1 MPVLFSIITVNRNNR
16 DGLLRTIESVVAQT
30 YADFEYI
37 VVDGASTDG
46 SAELLVRY
54 KEHITIGISEPDTG
68 IYEAMNKGVRRAT
81 GRYCLFLNSGDLL
94 ADKDVLSRL
103 AALPLEADVVSGH
116 TILMGESR
124 ELWKSPCSVSLLFFM
139 KGSLSH
145 QSTLIKRSLLLKYPY
160 DEAKKIISDWK
171 FTIETLVVHNCS
183 YQAVDVVVSHYDK
196 TGISSNPAFF
206 ALADREKNSALA
218 EMVPSRIL
226 CDYKKLVEGD
236 TPFMKLMVRI
246 SHNKKYARLVYAL
259 LYPVTKLYCC
269 IFRKQLLHGL

>member
-1 MPVLFSIITVNRNNR
+1 MERTVQ
-16 DGLLRTIESVVAQT
+16 SVVNQACS
-30 YADFEYI
+30 DLI
-37 VVDGASTDG
+37 
-46 SAELLVRY
+46 
-54 KEHITIGISEPDTG
+54 EHIVIDGGSNDNSRNIIDTYRQHFAYWCSEKDRG
-68 IYEAMNKGVRRAT
+68 IYPAMNKGIARAS
-81 GRYCLFLNSGDLL
+81 GDYVLFLNSGDLL

-206 ALADREKNSALA
+206 AQADREKNSALA
-218 EMVPSRIL
+218 EMVPPRIL
-226 CDYKKLVEGD
+226 CDYRKLVEGD

-246 SHNKKYARLVYAL
+246 SHNKKYAQLVYAL
-259 LYPVTKLYCC
+259 LYPVTKLYCR